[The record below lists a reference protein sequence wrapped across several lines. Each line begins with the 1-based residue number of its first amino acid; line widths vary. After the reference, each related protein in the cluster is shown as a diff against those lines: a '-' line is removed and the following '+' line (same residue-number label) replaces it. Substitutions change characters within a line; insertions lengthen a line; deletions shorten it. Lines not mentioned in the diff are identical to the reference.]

1 MFAGNKV
8 FNLMFK
14 ASEHGYNG
22 TEYQGIN
29 NKNFHFWLTTFEN
42 VLADIADEFNPEIF
56 SAFEY
61 WFKWI
66 KTMINMY
73 KMNNKQTAELNFKNP
88 IDAVGARDIDHYY
101 LSISQEKLPYNEIKN
116 LSKEEIFSK
125 ITETRKIW
133 FWWFNPSLWFKR
145 IIEHSPRN
153 IILASYALSPF
164 LSYET
169 ELKTRFAIQHES
181 NHIIEKDQVN
191 VTILKKA
198 IKGRT
203 FNFSYKERDW
213 KDIAKD
219 LGYTIIE
226 ICKVTPGGIV
236 IVFQSS
242 GFMRQ
247 ITTLWDTYGISR
259 SISQI
264 KQIFI
269 EPKENQNVK
278 FALPEYYKAALNS
291 GGMLIVS
298 STGIVVEGLDLSD
311 DAARTIV
318 QIGIPFPNLGD
329 PKTIMKKE
337 YLDKL
342 KLIKKDHNAL
352 NGQKW
357 YLLQAA
363 RDVNHLIGKI
373 ATHKHDYGNIILL
386 DDRYW
391 NSQQRNQFTHWL
403 KHNIKIEDDILKWK
417 KNFKQFFQNMKE
429 KNLIPKIKRF
439 DQIRLNY
446 SHMDQNE
453 YLFELSEIVKK
464 AAEAYDLK
472 FGYLKTPKV
481 NFKSE
486 DPKIKIEKVEA
497 KSKQK
502 QEKSKS
508 KTLSQKS
515 KSSSKW
521 SRKNSKSVSIFI
533 LKL

>member
-29 NKNFHFWLTTFEN
+29 NKNFQFWITTFEN
-42 VLADIADEFNPEIF
+42 VLTDITDDFNPEVF

-66 KTMINMY
+66 KVMINMY
-73 KMNNKQTAELNFKNP
+73 KMNNKQTAEMNFKNP

-101 LSISQEKLPYNEIKN
+101 LSINQEKLPYNDIKN
-116 LSKEEIFSK
+116 LGKEEILNK
-125 ITETRKIW
+125 VTDTRKIW
-133 FWWFNPSLWFKR
+133 FWCFNPSLWFKK
-145 IIEHSPRN
+145 ITEQSPRN
-153 IILASYALSPF
+153 IILASSSLSPF

-169 ELKTRFAIQHES
+169 ELKTRFPIQYES
-181 NHIIEKDQVN
+181 NHIIEKDQVT
-191 VTILKKA
+191 VSIIKKA

-213 KDIAKD
+213 RDIAYD
-219 LGYTIIE
+219 LGYTILE
-226 ICKVTPGGIV
+226 VCKFTPGGVI

-247 ITTLWDTYGISR
+247 ITTLWDSNGISK
-259 SISQI
+259 SIRQV

-269 EPKENQNVK
+269 EPKDDQNLK
-278 FALPEYYKAALNS
+278 FVFPEYYKTALKS
-291 GGMLIVS
+291 GAMLIVS
-298 STGIVVEGLDLSD
+298 STGILAEGLDLSD
-311 DAARTIV
+311 DVARTII

-342 KLIKKDHNAL
+342 KLIKKDQNAL

-373 ATHKHDYGNIILL
+373 ATHKQDYGSIILL
-386 DDRYW
+386 DERYW

-403 KHNIKIEDDILKWK
+403 KHNIKMEEDIVKWK
-417 KNFKQFFQNMKE
+417 KGFKEFFRLMKE
-429 KNLIPKIKRF
+429 KNFTPKVKRF
-439 DQIRLNY
+439 DQIRVNY
-446 SHMDQNE
+446 SYMDRNE
-453 YLFELSEIVKK
+453 FLLELSEIVQK
-464 AAEAYDLK
+464 AAEAYELK
-472 FGYLKTPKV
+472 FGYLKA
-481 NFKSE
+481 
-486 DPKIKIEKVEA
+486 PKI
-497 KSKQK
+497 
-502 QEKSKS
+502 
-508 KTLSQKS
+508 
-515 KSSSKW
+515 
-521 SRKNSKSVSIFI
+521 
-533 LKL
+533 